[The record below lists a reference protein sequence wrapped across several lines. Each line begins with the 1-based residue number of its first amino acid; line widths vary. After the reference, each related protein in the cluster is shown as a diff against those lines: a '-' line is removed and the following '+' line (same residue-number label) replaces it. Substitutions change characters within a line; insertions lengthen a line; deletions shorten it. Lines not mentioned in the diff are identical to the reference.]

1 MVGKEGAGGRK
12 EWITP
17 EEQKGGEISST
28 YCHTTL
34 GIRCVGLKDVGG
46 GKEYTKLRGCQEV
59 NKQESGG
66 GKEKERSWG
75 DPVLPVYGQE
85 EGQVSREMENQIEG

>member
-1 MVGKEGAGGRK
+1 M
-12 EWITP
+12 
-17 EEQKGGEISST
+17 
-28 YCHTTL
+28 

-46 GKEYTKLRGCQEV
+46 GKEYTKLQEV

-66 GKEKERSWG
+66 GKEWERSWG

-85 EGQVSREMENQIEG
+85 EGQVSEEMENQIEG